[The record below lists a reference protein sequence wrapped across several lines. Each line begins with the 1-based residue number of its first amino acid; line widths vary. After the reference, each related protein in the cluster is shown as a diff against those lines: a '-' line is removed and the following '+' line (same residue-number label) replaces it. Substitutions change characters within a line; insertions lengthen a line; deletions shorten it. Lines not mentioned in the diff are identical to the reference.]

1 MTQGELEALVIR
13 AKARDPEAFM
23 KLMDSQMQVLY
34 KIARSILSNDD
45 DAADAIQ
52 DTILTCWEK
61 ITALRENGYFKA
73 WSTKILI
80 NRCYEIIR
88 ENRNVTYVEELPEI
102 PVNEGSDAEWKEA
115 LAVLEK
121 ENRLIVTLYYVQGF
135 RTKEIA
141 AILGM
146 TDGAVRKRLARAR
159 EQLKR
164 YYQEEA

>member
-1 MTQGELEALVIR
+1 M
-13 AKARDPEAFM
+13 
-23 KLMDSQMQVLY
+23 
-34 KIARSILSNDD
+34 
-45 DAADAIQ
+45 
-52 DTILTCWEK
+52 
-61 ITALRENGYFKA
+61 
-73 WSTKILI
+73 
-80 NRCYEIIR
+80 
-88 ENRNVTYVEELPEI
+88 TYVEELPEI